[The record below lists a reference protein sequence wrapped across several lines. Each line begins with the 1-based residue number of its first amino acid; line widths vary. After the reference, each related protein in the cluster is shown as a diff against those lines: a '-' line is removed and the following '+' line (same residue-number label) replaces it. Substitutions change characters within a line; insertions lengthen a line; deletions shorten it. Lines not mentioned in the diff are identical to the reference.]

1 MVDSI
6 GPVQAINPINPINSN
21 DPASRKTQRSIVE
34 AKRLLTQNHVTGSKA
49 MRVVNMLAQA
59 KQNVSAGKGI
69 DAQRIARE
77 ALKIAEETGNPV
89 SPADP
94 TTEPEEETQIAPEEN
109 NEDGQTPASQAR
121 GIDPNQPYERDTVS
135 YADGSGDSGVSFQ
148 YSQPVASEQAPFAV
162 RQHELSHV
170 RRETSDAILNGQRVL
185 ASVTVHNR
193 IDPNT
198 GERAVGGGNAHVI
211 IFPEIK
217 PMFPTG
223 QKVDLTA

>member
-1 MVDSI
+1 MVDAI
-6 GPVQAINPINPINSN
+6 GPVQASNPIKPY
-21 DPASRKTQRSIVE
+21 DPASSKTQRSIAE
-34 AKRLLTQNHVTGSKA
+34 AMRLLNQNHVTGSKA

-77 ALKIAEETGNPV
+77 ALKIAEETADPI

-94 TTEPEEETQIAPEEN
+94 TAQPEKEASTAPEGNDES
-109 NEDGQTPASQAR
+109 GQIPASEAQ
-121 GIDPNQPYERDTVS
+121 GIDPNQPLERDTVS
-135 YADGSGDSGVSFQ
+135 YADGSSDSGVSFQ
-148 YSQPVASEQAPFAV
+148 YSQPVGSAQAPFAV

-193 IDPNT
+193 IDPAT
-198 GERAVGGGNAHVI
+198 GERFVGGGNAHVV

>member
-6 GPVQAINPINPINSN
+6 GPVQAIDPINSN
-21 DPASRKTQRSIVE
+21 DPASRKTQRSIAE

-49 MRVVNMLAQA
+49 MRVVNMLSQA
-59 KQNVSAGKGI
+59 KQDVSAGKGV

-77 ALKIAEETGNPV
+77 ALKIAEETSDPI

-94 TTEPEEETQIAPEEN
+94 TAEPDDEASIPAEEN
-109 NEDGQTPASQAR
+109 REDAQTPASQAQ
-121 GIDPNQPYERDTVS
+121 GIDPNQPFERDTVS

-148 YSQPVASEQAPFAV
+148 YSQPVATEQAPFAV

-185 ASVTVHNR
+185 ASVTIHNR
-193 IDPNT
+193 IDPAT
-198 GERAVGGGNAHVI
+198 GERLVGGGNAHVI